1 MKEQSRRDFLR
12 NLTLGVT
19 TLAAQPL
26 LASCTPK
33 PGANPLASTEPQ
45 TPTKES
51 LIPTEESPAPTPG
64 VIPDIVVTRGSD
76 PEQMVRRGI
85 QALGGMEHFMKQ
97 DADVIIKP
105 NICVGYN
112 TYEYAST
119 TNPWVVA
126 ALVKMCLEAG
136 AKRVRVMDF
145 PFGSS
150 AEQSYRYSGIED
162 AVIAA
167 GGEME
172 VMSELKYIEVD
183 IPNALQFKKAIV
195 YQDILTTDFLINVP
209 IAKHHSMAKLSL
221 GLKNLMGT
229 IQLREQIHPSFK
241 KNLVDLATLV
251 RPHLTVIDAIRTLM
265 NNGPTGGSLDDVK
278 IQNTLVF
285 SPDIV
290 AADSYATRLFDMV
303 PEDIPYIMAAADRGL
318 GKADLSGLNI
328 QEISVDA

>member
-1 MKEQSRRDFLR
+1 MRPQSRRDFLR

-26 LASCTPK
+26 LTSCGVK
-33 PGANPLASTEPQ
+33 PGATPLPPTESEV
-45 TPTKES
+45 TPTET
-51 LIPTEESPAPTPG
+51 LAPTPA
-64 VIPDIVVTRGSD
+64 VIPDMVVTRGSD
-76 PEQMVRRGI
+76 PEKMVRLGI

-97 DADVIIKP
+97 GADVIIKP

-150 AEQSYRYSGIED
+150 AEQSYRFSGIED
-162 AVIAA
+162 AVKAA

-172 VMSELKYIEVD
+172 IMSGLKYIETE
-183 IPNALQFKKAIV
+183 IPNAVQLKKVKV
-195 YQDILTTDFLINVP
+195 YEDILTTDLLINVP
-209 IAKHHSMAKLSL
+209 IAKHHSMAKLTL
-221 GLKNLMGT
+221 GMKNLMGT
-229 IQLREQIHPSFK
+229 IQQRERIHPSFE

-265 NNGPTGGSLDDVK
+265 DHGPTGGSLEDVK
-278 IQNTLVF
+278 LQNTLIF

-290 AADSYATRLFDMV
+290 AADSYATRLFNMV
-303 PEDIPYIMAAADRGL
+303 PEDIPYIMAAAERGL
-318 GKADLSGLNI
+318 GKVDLSGLNI
-328 QEISVDA
+328 QELSVDA

>member
-1 MKEQSRRDFLR
+1 MKEQSRRVFLR
-12 NLTLGVT
+12 NLSLGVT

-26 LASCTPK
+26 LASCSSKSVVTP
-33 PGANPLASTEPQ
+33 L
-45 TPTKES
+45 TPTDTQTQ
-51 LIPTEESPAPTPG
+51 PQDTPAPTPA
-64 VIPDIVVTRGSD
+64 VIPDMVVTRGSD
-76 PEQMVRRGI
+76 PEKMVRRGI
-85 QALGGMEHFMKQ
+85 QALGGMEHFMKKG
-97 DADVIIKP
+97 ADVIIKP

-162 AVIAA
+162 AVKEA

-172 VMSELKYIEVD
+172 VMSGLKYIEVD
-183 IPNALQFKKAIV
+183 IPDAIQFKKAKV
-195 YQDILTTDFLINVP
+195 YADILTTDFLINVP
-209 IAKHHSMAKLSL
+209 IAKHHSMAKLTL

-229 IQLREQIHPSFK
+229 IQLRERIHPSFE
-241 KNLVDLATLV
+241 KNLVDLANLV

-265 NNGPTGGSLDDVK
+265 DHGPTGGSLDDVK
-278 IQNTLVF
+278 LQNTLIF

-290 AADSYATRLFDMV
+290 AADSYATRLFDMT
-303 PEDIPYIMAAADRGL
+303 PQDIPYIMAAAERGL
-318 GKADLSGLNI
+318 GKADLTSLNI